1 MNEAK
6 KRQQFIVLSVFQ
18 CSIFIHCFAYSQP
31 TTGNGGN
38 VQKRGDVKNDKKL
51 LFYAIIDHL
60 IDKDSLK
67 NTTDIDFGRD
77 GLNSRQILLLILFEW
92 FRLK

>member
-1 MNEAK
+1 MWH
-6 KRQQFIVLSVFQ
+6 F
-18 CSIFIHCFAYSQP
+18 YSLFRVESNLYTNRL

-60 IDKDSLK
+60 YNKDSLK
-67 NTTDIDFGRD
+67 NTTGVDFGR
-77 GLNSRQILLLILFEW
+77 EA
-92 FRLK
+92 

>member
-1 MNEAK
+1 MWHFYLLFRVQSNLYTN
-6 KRQQFIVLSVFQ
+6 RL
-18 CSIFIHCFAYSQP
+18 

-77 GLNSRQILLLILFEW
+77 GLNSLQILLLILFEW
-92 FRLK
+92 FRFK